1 MRVGYLGPEG
11 TFTQAAAL
19 SAPASAEFEMV
30 PLETIHD
37 TVLAVR
43 DGTVDRAVVPIE
55 NSLEGSINATLD
67 TLVFDAGDVRI
78 VGEAVLP
85 IEQCLIAQGDLPLAD
100 VEVVISH
107 PAATSQCRSFIR
119 AQMPEARVMNASS
132 TAEAV
137 RLVTERI
144 RHRWAAIG
152 TRLAAELYGCVL
164 LQAGIEDVPG
174 NQTRFVWLARGSEGD
189 SQERA
194 EASPT
199 GGRGGGTSE
208 DGGASGPPGSTI
220 APDAAWKTATVF
232 WGSGTESSGWLVSC
246 LSELAFRGVNMTRI
260 ESRPLR
266 EGLGSYMFFVDL
278 DGRES
283 DPAVA
288 EALSGLR
295 ARAGELR
302 TLGSFPAAVG

>member
-19 SAPASAEFEMV
+19 SAPASAEFELV
-30 PLETIHD
+30 PLETIHE

-78 VGEAVLP
+78 VGETVLP
-85 IEQCLIAQGDLPLAD
+85 IEQCLIAQGELPLAD

-152 TRLAAELYGCVL
+152 TRLAAELYGCVV

-174 NQTRFVWLARGSEGD
+174 NQTRFVWLAAGSEDDG
-189 SQERA
+189 A
-194 EASPT
+194 
-199 GGRGGGTSE
+199 GGAV
-208 DGGASGPPGSTI
+208 ASGPPGTTV

-295 ARAGELR
+295 VRAGELR
-302 TLGSFPAAVG
+302 TLGSFPAADA

>member
-11 TFTQAAAL
+11 TFTQGAAL
-19 SAPASAEFEMV
+19 AAPAAGECTLI

-37 TVLAVR
+37 TVLAVSQGR
-43 DGTVDRAVVPIE
+43 VERAVVPIE
-55 NSLEGSINATLD
+55 NSMEGSVNATLD
-67 TLVFDAGDVRI
+67 ALVFDAPAVRI
-78 VGEAVLP
+78 FGETVLP
-85 IEQCLIAQGDLPLAD
+85 IEQCLIAQEALPLSE

-107 PAATSQCRSFIR
+107 PQATAQCRAFIH
-119 AQMPEARVMNASS
+119 AQMPEARVMTASS

-152 TRLAAELYGCVL
+152 TRLAADLYGCVVL
-164 LQAGIEDVPG
+164 AAGIEDVPG
-174 NQTRFVWLARGSEGD
+174 NQTRFVWLAPDGTGERG
-189 SQERA
+189 
-194 EASPT
+194 
-199 GGRGGGTSE
+199 
-208 DGGASGPPGSTI
+208 GPPGTPVDE
-220 APDAAWKTATVF
+220 AEAAAWKTATVF

-260 ESRPLR
+260 ESRPRR
-266 EGLGSYMFFVDL
+266 EGLGSYMFFVDV

-288 EALSGLR
+288 EALNGLR

-302 TLGSFPAAVG
+302 TLGSFPVAGG

>member
-1 MRVGYLGPEG
+1 MRIGYLGPEG

-19 SAPASAEFEMV
+19 SAPAAADAELV
-30 PLETIHD
+30 AIETIHE

-43 DGTVDRAVVPIE
+43 DGTVDRAIVPIE
-55 NSLEGSINATLD
+55 NSLEGSVNVTLD
-67 TLVFDAGDVRI
+67 ALVFDAAEVRI
-78 VGEAVLP
+78 VGETVLA
-85 IEQCLIAQGDLPLAD
+85 IEQCLIAQDELPLGD
-100 VEVVISH
+100 VEVVVSH
-107 PAATSQCRSFIR
+107 PQATAQCRSFIQAR
-119 AQMPEARVMNASS
+119 MPEARVMTSSS

-137 RLVTERI
+137 RLVSERI
-144 RHRWAAIG
+144 RHRWTAIG
-152 TRLAAELYGCVL
+152 TRLAAELYGCVV

-174 NQTRFVWLARGSEGD
+174 NQTRFVWLAPSA
-189 SQERA
+189 SAA
-194 EASPT
+194 EP
-199 GGRGGGTSE
+199 
-208 DGGASGPPGSTI
+208 GPPGAPP
-220 APDAAWKTATVF
+220 APDADWKTAAVF

-278 DGRES
+278 DGREG

-302 TLGSFPAAVG
+302 TLGSFPVAAA